1 MTPDLFTTTL
11 QRLERENR
19 ALRAERDE
27 LRMAVANLLAAARG
41 AWHMQSRAAKRR
53 ALELL
58 RKAA

>member
-27 LRMAVANLLAAARG
+27 LRMAVANLLAAAREIG
-41 AWHMQSRAAKRR
+41 RAHV
-53 ALELL
+53 
-58 RKAA
+58 

>member
-1 MTPDLFTTTL
+1 MTPDLVTTTL

-41 AWHMQSRAAKRR
+41 AWHVQA
-53 ALELL
+53 
-58 RKAA
+58 RKAKANALKILRQAA